1 MESPIPGLPPIPG
14 VPPGALPDIP
24 ALLGPIA
31 ITACIAL
38 LIYGVTVV
46 QAYAYVL
53 NYKKDDTWVKSLVY
67 GVAFFETVHTAV
79 ILALYW
85 DTFIHF
91 REDLLAIVHIPWTVP
106 TVFLINCGITILVQG
121 FYIRRIWI
129 LSNRSLALL
138 ILLITILTLR
148 IGFAIATFAFFVK
161 LDTWQSFRDQ
171 TGPLVTISTG
181 LGLAVLMDMCVAGL
195 LIYYLVRGRSG
206 LRRTDGIISFL
217 IAYSVNTGLLSMA
230 VSIAIVFTFA
240 FMKESLIFAGLN
252 LIAGKLYANSL
263 LGTLNARQV
272 LRAQSSR
279 KAHITMP
286 DSHRVILPGEH
297 SRSVQFTSKVNV
309 KTDVESKYA

>member
-67 GVAFFETVHTAV
+67 GVAFFET
-79 ILALYW
+79 
-85 DTFIHF
+85 
-91 REDLLAIVHIPWTVP
+91 DLLAIVHIPWTVP

-181 LGLAVLMDMCVAGL
+181 LGLAVLMDM
-195 LIYYLVRGRSG
+195 
-206 LRRTDGIISFL
+206 TDGIISFL

-297 SRSVQFTSKVNV
+297 SRSVQFTSKVSSLPDTVVNV

>member
-67 GVAFFETVHTAV
+67 GVAFFET
-79 ILALYW
+79 
-85 DTFIHF
+85 
-91 REDLLAIVHIPWTVP
+91 DLLAIVHIPWTVP

-297 SRSVQFTSKVNV
+297 SRSVQFTSKVSSLPDTVVNV